1 MESTQLNKHFEQ
13 WFVNPDMLKRLLPSN
28 ITPEFRP
35 RLIALLSNESEKVVA
50 SREVQAAIRSWNEK
64 LQILEGTGKQNIQAA
79 NDEFAQKMAA

>member
-1 MESTQLNKHFEQ
+1 
-13 WFVNPDMLKRLLPSN
+13 MLDRLLPSN

-50 SREVQAAIRSWNEK
+50 SSEVQEAIRSWNTK
-64 LQILEGTGKQNIQAA
+64 LQILEQTGDQNTQAA